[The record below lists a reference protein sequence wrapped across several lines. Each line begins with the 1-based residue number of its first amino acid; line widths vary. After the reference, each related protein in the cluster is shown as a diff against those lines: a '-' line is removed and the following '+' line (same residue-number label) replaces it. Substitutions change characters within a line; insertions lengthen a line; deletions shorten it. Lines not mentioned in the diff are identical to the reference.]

1 MKLADVTRHTVR
13 SGIKGLEEYRVRRK
27 DGEGNAYTVTKTR
40 APATLSRYKS
50 ALSAVFEIGK
60 EKFDLHENPCR
71 QVKNRTEN
79 NRCIRFLSNSERES
93 LLDVCRVSDWSMLY
107 LLVLMAITT
116 GARQGELLR
125 LAWKDIR

>member
-71 QVKNRTEN
+71 QVKTERKIIAVSVSCLILN
-79 NRCIRFLSNSERES
+79 ASLFSMCAGFQTGLCCI
-93 LLDVCRVSDWSMLY
+93 CWC
-107 LLVLMAITT
+107 
-116 GARQGELLR
+116 
-125 LAWKDIR
+125 